1 MFNKHTWIQE
11 ERDTLLEY
19 AKEGATH
26 DELQDQLMSDID
38 TDCIYYTDCFDI
50 IKALGFTDWSEA
62 EFEVKNVAQAAYC
75 ALYELSNEEIDI
87 DAILKEAGNE

>member
-11 ERDTLLEY
+11 ERDILLEY
-19 AKEGATH
+19 AKDGATH

-50 IKALGFTDWSEA
+50 IKALGFTDWSDA
-62 EFEVKNVAQAAYC
+62 EFEVKNIAQAAYC
-75 ALYELSNEEIDI
+75 ALYELACEEIDI
-87 DAILKEAGNE
+87 DSILKEAGNE